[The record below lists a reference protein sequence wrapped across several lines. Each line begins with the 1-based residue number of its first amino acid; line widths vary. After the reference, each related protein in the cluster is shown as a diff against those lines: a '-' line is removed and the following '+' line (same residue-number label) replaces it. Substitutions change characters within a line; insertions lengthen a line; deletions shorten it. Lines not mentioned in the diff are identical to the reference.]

1 MAFLLPFLYL
11 RLVEQQRYILHADLD
26 SFFVSV
32 ERILDPSLVG
42 KPVIVG
48 GSANRG
54 VVASCSY
61 EARAFGVHSAMPS
74 KQAQKLCPQAIFV
87 SGSSAEYS
95 RYSKWVSS
103 IIADMTPLYEKASID
118 EFYID
123 LSGMEKFFG
132 CYSYGQ
138 KIRSRIMEE
147 TKLPISFGL
156 SANKMIAK
164 MATNQAKP
172 NGHLFIPQEKILDF
186 ISPLSIRKIPFLGEK
201 TEQVLNQTGVKTI
214 AELREVSLEKLVKQ
228 FGKQGMFLYNS
239 ARGINRSLVE
249 PYQESKSLSVERT
262 FDIDTNQKEWLEKV
276 IVMLAEKLAQE
287 LRKEEMLTSCIT
299 LKLRFPD
306 FKTITKQT
314 QISYTASTKKL
325 TESLLHLF
333 QDFYKT
339 GTKIRLLG
347 IRFSELIKGNQQS
360 EMFNEEQTDLYKAID
375 EVKLKYGFGKI
386 SIAENLDMG
395 NVKRNQDV
403 RSASEK
409 DE

>member
-1 MAFLLPFLYL
+1 M
-11 RLVEQQRYILHADLD
+11 ESQRYILHADLD

-42 KPVIVG
+42 KPVVVG
-48 GSANRG
+48 GTANRG

-61 EARAFGVHSAMPS
+61 EARAFGIHSAMPS

-87 SGSSAEYS
+87 AGNSAEYS
-95 RYSKWVSS
+95 RYSKWVAA

-123 LSGMEKFFG
+123 LTGMEKFFG
-132 CYSYGQ
+132 CYSYAQ
-138 KIRSRIMEE
+138 KIRNRIMTE

-156 SANKMIAK
+156 SANKMVAK

-172 NGHLFIPQEKILDF
+172 NGHLFIPQEKIIEF

-201 TEQVLNQTGVKTI
+201 TEQVLNQSGIITI
-214 AELREVSLEKLVKQ
+214 AQLREISLEKLVKK
-228 FGKQGMFLYNS
+228 FGKQGLFLYNS
-239 ARGINRSLVE
+239 ARGINHSMVE
-249 PYQESKSLSVERT
+249 PYQESKSLSIERT
-262 FDIDTNQKEWLEKV
+262 FDEDTNQKEWLEKV
-276 IVMLAEKLAQE
+276 IIMLVEKLAQE
-287 LRKEEMLTSCIT
+287 LRKEGKLTSCIT

-306 FKTITKQT
+306 FSTVTKQT

-325 TESLLHLF
+325 TESLLHHF
-333 QDFYKT
+333 QGFYKT

-360 EMFNEEQTDLYKAID
+360 EMFNEEQSDLYKAID
-375 EVKLKYGFGKI
+375 EVKLKYGSLKI
-386 SIAENLDMG
+386 SLAENIDMS
-395 NVKRNQDV
+395 NIKHNQDV
-403 RSASEK
+403 RSASQKE
-409 DE
+409 E